1 MRFKYTAIATA
12 CMALAP
18 FVHAQYGT
26 SGQPSTPSD
35 RPSATGSSAQDSSRM
50 ANPGSTADSATIRQL
65 QEQLAQKGFDPG
77 PIDGVMGPQ
86 TRTALRNY
94 RQSQGLKQ
102 ANGIDRATLDSLG
115 VQSAGGTTRHDT
127 SAVGEG
133 TMGTA
138 PSQQS
143 THSTTAAPSSAG
155 KPSTTQPMAGTS
167 RHDSGA
173 AGEGTMGTA
182 PQQQVH
188 QGRSGT
194 ATTPSSPTTP
204 PTSSS
209 SDTTTPPMPG
219 GTTPQDT
226 RSVGEGTM
234 GTAPSQQPNSP
245 RK

>member
-1 MRFKYTAIATA
+1 MRFKYTAIAAA

-18 FVHAQYGT
+18 FAHAQYGT
-26 SGQPSTPSD
+26 SGQAAPPPD
-35 RPSATGSSAQDSSRM
+35 RAAATGSPAQDSSRM
-50 ANPGSTADSATIRQL
+50 ASPGSTADSATIRQL

-155 KPSTTQPMAGTS
+155 
-167 RHDSGA
+167 
-173 AGEGTMGTA
+173 
-182 PQQQVH
+182 
-188 QGRSGT
+188 
-194 ATTPSSPTTP
+194 TP
-204 PTSSS
+204 PTTSS

-219 GTTPQDT
+219 GTTPADT
-226 RSVGEGTM
+226 RAVGEGTM